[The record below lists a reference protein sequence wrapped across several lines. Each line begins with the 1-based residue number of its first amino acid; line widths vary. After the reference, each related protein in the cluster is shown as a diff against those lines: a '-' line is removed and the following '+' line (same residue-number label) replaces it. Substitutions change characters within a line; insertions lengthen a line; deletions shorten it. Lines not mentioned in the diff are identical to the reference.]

1 MAIGDGHILLSFFGA
16 IMVFMILQFFIVMER
31 WIHKYGETRN
41 YKIVIK
47 KGDEGF

>member
-1 MAIGDGHILLSFFGA
+1 
-16 IMVFMILQFFIVMER
+16 MILQFFIVMER
-31 WIHKYGETRN
+31 WIHRYGETRN